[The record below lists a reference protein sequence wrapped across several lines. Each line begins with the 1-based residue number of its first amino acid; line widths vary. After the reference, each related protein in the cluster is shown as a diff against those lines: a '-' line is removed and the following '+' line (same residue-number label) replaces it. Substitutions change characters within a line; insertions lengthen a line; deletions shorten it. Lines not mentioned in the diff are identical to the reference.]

1 MKNNNTNEH
10 VRRLHHHKPELRG
23 PTKTNSLSMIENR
36 DAQKSLSERG
46 TTEDLWQKMLNK
58 YVLSVIACV
67 LCVRACM
74 HACVRVCVCVL
85 LHVCCVLYPCFWLC
99 RFGPK
104 IASCFT
110 KLLFLLYFPL
120 SLMHLCLR

>member
-1 MKNNNTNEH
+1 MFMKNNNTNEH
-10 VRRLHHHKPELRG
+10 VRHLHPHKPELRG

-74 HACVRVCVCVL
+74 HACVRACVRVCVIACVL
-85 LHVCCVLYPCFWLC
+85 CVVSVLLALSFWTENSVVFHKVIIFYYILH
-99 RFGPK
+99 
-104 IASCFT
+104 
-110 KLLFLLYFPL
+110 
-120 SLMHLCLR
+120 CL

>member
-1 MKNNNTNEH
+1 MFMKNNNTNEH

-23 PTKTNSLSMIENR
+23 QTKTNSLSMIENR

-67 LCVRACM
+67 LCV
-74 HACVRVCVCVL
+74 VSVL
-85 LHVCCVLYPCFWLC
+85 LALSFWAENSVV
-99 RFGPK
+99 FHK
-104 IASCFT
+104 VIIFT
-110 KLLFLLYFPL
+110 IFSIVFDAPMSEVVNVYAPSFQHG
-120 SLMHLCLR
+120 SLDRWR

>member
-1 MKNNNTNEH
+1 MFMKNNNTNEH
-10 VRRLHHHKPELRG
+10 VRHLHPHKPELRG

-74 HACVRVCVCVL
+74 HACVRACVCACVCYCMCV
-85 LHVCCVLYPCFWLC
+85 VCCIRASGFVVLD
-99 RFGPK
+99 RK
-104 IASCFT
+104 
-110 KLLFLLYFPL
+110 
-120 SLMHLCLR
+120 